1 MAKGPK
7 YAFCLAVAALLLLPQ
22 GAAAQS
28 REDVKGGHD
37 HPEVGARYP
46 GATITRYI
54 TKEFDE
60 YALLLGKVRKSKTP
74 GKHKVLEGGLT
85 RISYEIERRRT
96 TLEVFRNYE
105 AALAKKGFKRLFKC
119 RNKACGGRAFNHTVT
134 PYWGGFAENYG
145 DQRYLAAKKKGPN
158 GAVYVSLYVVVN
170 LSEGGPRNKR
180 VYAQLDVVEIKK
192 MREKMEVIGAAKM
205 QKALDAS
212 GHVALYGILFDNDSA
227 KIRPES
233 AKALA
238 EVAKLLKARPRLKL
252 FVVGHT
258 DNKGT
263 LDYNRTLST
272 QRAAS
277 VVRHLAKTGGIDR
290 ERLEPHGLAFLAPV
304 ASNYSETGKQKNRRV
319 ELVER

>member
-1 MAKGPK
+1 MLSGIKFVFA
-7 YAFCLAVAALLLLPQ
+7 LVVAALLLLPQ
-22 GAAAQS
+22 AAEAQN
-28 REDVKGGHD
+28 RKDVKGSRD

-46 GATITRYI
+46 GSQIVRYI

-74 GKHKVLEGGLT
+74 GKHKALEGKLT
-85 RISYEIERRRT
+85 RISYEIEKGRT
-96 TLEVFRNYE
+96 TLEVFRNYKT
-105 AALAKKGFKRLFKC
+105 ALAKKGFKPLFKC
-119 RNKACGGRAFNHTVT
+119 RNKKCGGRAFNHTVV
-134 PYWGGFAENYG
+134 PYWNGFAENYS
-145 DQRYLAAKKKGPN
+145 DQRYLAVKKKGPA
-158 GAVYVSLYVVVN
+158 GVVYASLYVVVN

-180 VYAQLDVVEIKK
+180 VYAQLDIVEIKG
-192 MREKMEVIGAAKM
+192 MREKMQVIDAAKM

-238 EVAKLLKARPRLKL
+238 ETAKLLKARPELKL

-263 LDYNRTLST
+263 LDYNLNLSA

-277 VVRHLAKTGGIDR
+277 VVRYLTRTSGIDKA
-290 ERLEPHGLAFLAPV
+290 RLEPHGLAFLAPV
-304 ASNYSETGKQKNRRV
+304 ATNHSEAGKQKNRRV